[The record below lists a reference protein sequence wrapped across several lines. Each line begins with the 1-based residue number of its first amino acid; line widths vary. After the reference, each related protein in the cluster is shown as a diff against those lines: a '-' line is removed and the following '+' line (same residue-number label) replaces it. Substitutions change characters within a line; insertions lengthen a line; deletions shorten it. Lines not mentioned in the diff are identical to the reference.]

1 MVGVGLTSSPPT
13 HARTQ
18 NRLAQTP
25 QMGWN
30 TYNHYGCSPNEA
42 IVHSNSQAL
51 VDLGLASLG
60 YRYVTTDCGWTVA
73 DRLPNGSL
81 TWDSTRFPSGFPA
94 LGQYLHGLGLL
105 FGVYQDAGI
114 LLCGSPPNQIGSLYH
129 ELQDAQ
135 TFASWGVDSLKYDNC
150 YSDAATNYPNVNY
163 APSTSPEPRYANM
176 SNALSQQDRAI
187 LFQVCEWGVDFPAA
201 WAPSLGNS
209 WRIGNDISSSWTSIY
224 RLVNQIAP
232 QTDFAGPGQWPDL
245 DMLEVGNNVYS
256 TAEEQT
262 HFSLWAILKSPL
274 VIGAALK
281 DAATSINEE
290 SLAIL
295 KQKDVISY
303 NQDELSVS
311 ANLSRRYTEDEY
323 DVWSGPLSGKRIV
336 AALVN
341 WADEKRYLTIALPD
355 IGIQYAGMVK
365 DIWKNVTIQ
374 DVKTSYTAEVEA
386 HGTMLLEL
394 QNTTSLGE
402 YSTNIFGTST
412 GNSTTFEAIY
422 GLTDSSNYT
431 LSITFISTNSASEVM
446 TVKSS
451 ASSQTSTV
459 TVAPNTASVSLPI
472 TLNAGTTN
480 SLTIHHQLSIE
491 SISITPP
498 EGTYYSNTKFT
509 TTGYATST
517 ACGIGYCAPVGS
529 KIGYIRPGGTAV
541 TAISATSAGT
551 KFVEIDYINNE
562 ISFWSGWNA
571 RNITVTIN
579 GGTPTRLEVP
589 MSGRHSELFGPGRGW
604 WDTATLGVLT
614 NGWVQGENEVVIGND
629 GGAGYSLY
637 AADFVGLRVY

>member
-1 MVGVGLTSSPPT
+1 
-13 HARTQ
+13 
-18 NRLAQTP
+18 
-25 QMGWN
+25 
-30 TYNHYGCSPNEA
+30 
-42 IVHSNSQAL
+42 
-51 VDLGLASLG
+51 
-60 YRYVTTDCGWTVA
+60 
-73 DRLPNGSL
+73 
-81 TWDSTRFPSGFPA
+81 
-94 LGQYLHGLGLL
+94 
-105 FGVYQDAGI
+105 
-114 LLCGSPPNQIGSLYH
+114 
-129 ELQDAQ
+129 
-135 TFASWGVDSLKYDNC
+135 
-150 YSDAATNYPNVNY
+150 
-163 APSTSPEPRYANM
+163 M

-412 GNSTTFEAIY
+412 G
-422 GLTDSSNYT
+422 
-431 LSITFISTNSASEVM
+431 
-446 TVKSS
+446 
-451 ASSQTSTV
+451 
-459 TVAPNTASVSLPI
+459 
-472 TLNAGTTN
+472 
-480 SLTIHHQLSIE
+480 
-491 SISITPP
+491 
-498 EGTYYSNTKFT
+498 
-509 TTGYATST
+509 
-517 ACGIGYCAPVGS
+517 
-529 KIGYIRPGGTAV
+529 
-541 TAISATSAGT
+541 
-551 KFVEIDYINNE
+551 
-562 ISFWSGWNA
+562 
-571 RNITVTIN
+571 
-579 GGTPTRLEVP
+579 
-589 MSGRHSELFGPGRGW
+589 
-604 WDTATLGVLT
+604 
-614 NGWVQGENEVVIGND
+614 
-629 GGAGYSLY
+629 
-637 AADFVGLRVY
+637 